1 MVASNLR
8 SQRRIPN
15 EQAVDLVS
23 TEATPFKETALAQNI
38 SASGARVATEK
49 IWRPGARVL
58 LCPHENGTPVH
69 ARVVYCQRLEN
80 GNFAL
85 GLEVLNAEESEP
97 KLQ

>member
-8 SQRRIPN
+8 AQRRIPK

-23 TEATPFKETALAQNI
+23 TEATQFKETALAQNI
-38 SASGARVATEK
+38 SAGGARVATER
-49 IWRPGARVL
+49 IWHRGARVL
-58 LCPHENGTPVH
+58 LCPHETGTPVH

-80 GNFAL
+80 GNFAV
-85 GLEVLNAEESEP
+85 GLEVLRAEESEP